1 MTDDWFSIP
10 PCLGQR
16 LYRGSRILL
25 RTPFMGAVMKAE
37 KVKMPFTAA
46 EASWEDLRP
55 F

>member
-1 MTDDWFSIP
+1 
-10 PCLGQR
+10 
-16 LYRGSRILL
+16 
-25 RTPFMGAVMKAE
+25 MGAVMKAE